1 MHTVTLDGKE
11 YILRCDVNAYEEIV
25 AKHGD
30 IKTAT
35 NIQDGD
41 AAGKVVFLLTTLINE
56 HLMYL
61 GERELLTEKRV
72 SMLLYPRDV
81 SKVYEAVMEEIN
93 EAFAPKN

>member
-11 YILRCDVNAYEEIV
+11 YILRCDVNAYETIV

-61 GERELLTEKRV
+61 GDRELLTEKRV

-81 SKVYEAVMEEIN
+81 SKAYEAVMEEIN